1 MAFFN
6 NNRSTLAAYA
16 MLPLAAMVSTASF
29 AQTWKINLRDAD
41 LTAFINE
48 VADIT
53 GKSFAVDPRVRGN
66 VTVISNKALNKT
78 EVYDLFLGVLNV
90 NGVVAIPSGN
100 TIKLVPDSNVK
111 SSGIPY
117 DARHR
122 ASGDQ
127 IVTRVIWL
135 DNTNANDLIPAL
147 RPLMPQFAHLSAVAG
162 TNALIVSDRAS
173 NIYQLETIIR
183 NLDGTGQ
190 NDIEAVTLQSS
201 QAEEMIGLLEA
212 MSSTGASKDPKGSRI
227 RLIADNRTNRIIIKG
242 DTATRK
248 RIRQMI
254 ETLDVP
260 AADRLGGLKVF
271 RLKYASAKNLSE
283 ILQGLV
289 TGQAVS
295 SNNNSANSNNNSTSN
310 LLNGTSDNQSLTAN
324 NNTSSG
330 INLNSNNN
338 SNNQNSI
345 SSFNANGVSI
355 IADAT
360 QNALVVKADP
370 QLMREIESAIQQLDI
385 RRQQVLI
392 EAAII
397 EVEGSDADQLGVQWA
412 LGDIS
417 SGIGLINFDNFG
429 SSLKNIAAGYLTGG
443 AAGAG
448 SAVGAGTSLVLGDYR
463 EGSDGSR
470 KLYGAMIQALKEKT
484 KSNLLSTP
492 SIVTM
497 DNEEAYIVVGENV
510 PFVTGSV
517 STGAA
522 GVANPYTT
530 IERKDV
536 GVTLKVVPH
545 IGDGGSVRL
554 EVEQE
559 VSDVKTNKGEASD
572 LVTSKRAIK
581 TSILAEHGQTI
592 VLGGLISDNTQ
603 HGRQSVPGLGSIPV
617 LGKLFSSEG
626 KSNVKRNLLIFIH
639 PTIVG
644 NSADVKKMSQQR
656 YNQLYS
662 LQLALDTDGN
672 FAKLPESVEDIY
684 QQRIPVSKGVAPAP
698 VQPAPVAQPQVTQ
711 PVVTTPVAIE
721 PPVKRQTIAVPNG
734 SRQTSSNYHVLP
746 TQPQST
752 KKVTVAQS
760 THTMN
765 VKVNESVLV
774 REIQQSV
781 VQKIDQPMVVAGLSR
796 SFQLDEASAS
806 ANRMN
811 DHKDEYRT
819 IHLNPEN
826 LLAFQ
831 KNQPFTQSTPSCQN
845 GNGYSLCYD

>member
-1 MAFFN
+1 MALLNYERPFWAL
-6 NNRSTLAAYA
+6 LAAA
-16 MLPLAAMVSTASF
+16 PLVAMVSTASH

-53 GKSFAVDPRVRGN
+53 GKNFAVDPRVRGN
-66 VTVISNKALNKT
+66 VTVISNKALNKN

-100 TIKLVPDSNVK
+100 TIRLVPDSNVK

-117 DARHR
+117 DGRQNAR
-122 ASGDQ
+122 GDQ

-135 DNTNANDLIPAL
+135 ENTNANDLIPAL
-147 RPLMPQFAHLSAVAG
+147 RPLMPQFAHLSAVGG

-173 NIYQLETIIR
+173 NIYQLESIIR

-190 NDIEAVTLQSS
+190 NDIEAISLQSS
-201 QAEEMIGLLEA
+201 QAEEVIGLLES
-212 MSSTGASKDPKGSRI
+212 MSSTGAAKDIKGSRVRI
-227 RLIADNRTNRIIIKG
+227 VADNRTNRIIIKG

-254 ETLDVP
+254 EMMDVP

-271 RLKYASAKNLSE
+271 RLKYASAQNLAE

-289 TGQAVS
+289 SGQAVS
-295 SNNNSANSNNNSTSN
+295 NSANANSNSNNNSTSN
-310 LLNGTSDNQSLTAN
+310 LSSTN
-324 NNTSSG
+324 NNTGNSSTISTPS
-330 INLNSNNN
+330 INLGGSSN
-338 SNNQNSI
+338 SNNQNNI
-345 SSFNANGVSI
+345 TSFNGNGVSI
-355 IADAT
+355 IADGS

-370 QLMREIESAIQQLDI
+370 QLMREIESAIQQLDT

-397 EVEGSDADQLGVQWA
+397 EVEGTDADQLGVQWA
-412 LGDIS
+412 LGDLS
-417 SGIGLINFDNFG
+417 SGIGLINFDNIG
-429 SSLKNIAAGYLTGG
+429 ASLKNVAAGYLTGG

-448 SAVGAGTSLVLGDYR
+448 SAIGAGTSLVLGDYR

-510 PFVTGSV
+510 PFVTGSL
-517 STGAA
+517 STNG

-545 IGDGGSVRL
+545 IGEGGTLRL

-559 VSDVKTNKGEASD
+559 VSDVKANKGQAQD

-592 VLGGLISDNTQ
+592 VLGGLISDNSIYS
-603 HGRQSVPGLGSIPV
+603 RQAVPGLGAIPG
-617 LGKLFSSEG
+617 LGRLFRSDG
-626 KSNVKRNLLIFIH
+626 QSNQKRNLLIFIH

-644 NSADVKKMSQQR
+644 DSQDIRRISQQR
-656 YNQLYS
+656 YSQLYS
-662 LQLALDTDGN
+662 LQLAMDTDGS
-672 FAKLPESVEDIY
+672 FAKLPENVSDVY
-684 QQRIPVSKGVAPAP
+684 QQRLPVSRVAPQTGTYQTLPSA
-698 VQPAPVAQPQVTQ
+698 VSANRTAT
-711 PVVTTPVAIE
+711 VVSTPVAIE
-721 PPVKRQTIAVPNG
+721 PAVQRQNV
-734 SRQTSSNYHVLP
+734 VLP
-746 TQPQST
+746 QQEVSKT
-752 KKVTVAQS
+752 KNTVT
-760 THTMN
+760 TT
-765 VKVNESVLV
+765 
-774 REIQQSV
+774 
-781 VQKIDQPMVVAGLSR
+781 
-796 SFQLDEASAS
+796 
-806 ANRMN
+806 
-811 DHKDEYRT
+811 T
-819 IHLNPEN
+819 IR
-826 LLAFQ
+826 A
-831 KNQPFTQSTPSCQN
+831 TP
-845 GNGYSLCYD
+845 

>member
-1 MAFFN
+1 MALFN
-6 NNRSTLAAYA
+6 NNRSAWACCVAAPLVA
-16 MLPLAAMVSTASF
+16 MISTAGY

-53 GKSFAVDPRVRGN
+53 GKNFAVDPRVRGN
-66 VTVISNKALNKT
+66 VTVISNKALNKN

-117 DARHR
+117 DARSR

-127 IVTRVIWL
+127 IVTRVLWL
-135 DNTNANDLIPAL
+135 ENTNPNDLIPAL
-147 RPLMPQFAHLSAVAG
+147 RPLMPQFAHLAAVPG
-162 TNALIVSDRAS
+162 TNALIVSDRAN

-190 NDIEAVTLQSS
+190 NDMEAVSLQSS
-201 QAEEMIGLLEA
+201 QAEEMIELIESMTA
-212 MSSTGASKDPKGSRI
+212 TGAAKDVRGSRV
-227 RLIADNRTNRIIIKG
+227 RVIADTRTNRIIIKG
-242 DTATRK
+242 DPTTRK
-248 RIRQMI
+248 RLRQMI

-271 RLKYASAKNLSE
+271 RLKYASAKNLAE

-289 TGQAVS
+289 TGQAVNS
-295 SNNNSANSNNNSTSN
+295 SSNSTGTSSGSSSLSSNNSLSNNNSSNTS
-310 LLNGTSDNQSLTAN
+310 G
-324 NNTSSG
+324 NNTSSA
-330 INLNSNNN
+330 IQLNTGMNAE
-338 SNNQNSI
+338 QGGI
-345 SSFNANGVSI
+345 SSFSANGVSI

-360 QNALVVKADP
+360 QNSLVVKADP
-370 QLMREIESAIQQLDI
+370 QLMREIESAINQLDI

-397 EVEGSDADQLGVQWA
+397 EVEGTDADQLGVQWA

-429 SSLKNIAAGYLTGG
+429 TSLKNVAAGYLTGG
-443 AAGAG
+443 GAGAA
-448 SAVGAGTSLVLGDYR
+448 STVGAGTSLVLGDYR

-470 KLYGAMIQALKEKT
+470 RLYGALIQALKEST

-545 IGDGGSVRL
+545 IGEDGTVRL

-559 VSDVKTNKGEASD
+559 VSAVNRDRGQAQD

-581 TSILAEHGQTI
+581 TSILAENGQTI
-592 VLGGLISDNTQ
+592 VLGGLISDNTSY
-603 HGRQSVPGLGSIPV
+603 GRQAVPGLGAIPG
-617 LGKLFSSEG
+617 LGRLFRSEG
-626 KSNVKRNLLIFIH
+626 KSNQKRNLLIFIH

-644 NSADVKKMSQQR
+644 DKNEVSKLTQQR
-656 YNQLYS
+656 YSQLYS
-662 LQLALDTDGN
+662 LQLALDADGN
-672 FAKLPESVEDIY
+672 FAKLPEQVGDVY
-684 QQRIPVSKGVAPAP
+684 QQRIPVSKTPLQNSSYQTVPTAP
-698 VQPAPVAQPQVTQ
+698 VPTQPAA
-711 PVVTTPVAIE
+711 VVVTPVAIE
-721 PPVKRQTIAVPNG
+721 PVLQSQPEQHVEKRKNT
-734 SRQTSSNYHVLP
+734 
-746 TQPQST
+746 
-752 KKVTVAQS
+752 VTTTTLRPKS
-760 THTMN
+760 
-765 VKVNESVLV
+765 
-774 REIQQSV
+774 
-781 VQKIDQPMVVAGLSR
+781 
-796 SFQLDEASAS
+796 
-806 ANRMN
+806 
-811 DHKDEYRT
+811 
-819 IHLNPEN
+819 
-826 LLAFQ
+826 
-831 KNQPFTQSTPSCQN
+831 
-845 GNGYSLCYD
+845 